1 MPSPVPST
9 ACPAPSW
16 WRDSCAPLERAGG
29 PGERLGQLD
38 RAIEALSTVRE
49 AFAKEDVRYD
59 EAQAGMELA
68 RLYLRKGRT
77 AEVKRLVLQMAPVFK
92 AKGVHAEAKKALSLF
107 RRAVELETAT
117 PELAGQ
123 VAAYLRR
130 AQSAPELVFHEAA

>member
-1 MPSPVPST
+1 
-9 ACPAPSW
+9 
-16 WRDSCAPLERAGG
+16 
-29 PGERLGQLD
+29 
-38 RAIEALSTVRE
+38 
-49 AFAKEDVRYD
+49 
-59 EAQAGMELA
+59 MELA